1 MSLQANFAEWPMNKF
16 KYSALTSLF
25 LWRRSSEEPR
35 CPYRDAKCKAC
46 GKEFNKAKPEPCV
59 EHAPNCPLE
68 GYYEEGALERL
79 REQASDVIQ
88 RQETSTSFSKD
99 IDVLLTE
106 LIAVNLLPI
115 NLIASKEL
123 KKLLAKLAPQYK
135 LPSRKKF
142 YHS

>member
-1 MSLQANFAEWPMNKF
+1 MSLQADFAEWPMQKF

-46 GKEFNKAKPEPCV
+46 GKVFNKAKPERCV
-59 EHAPNCPLE
+59 EHALNCRLE
-68 GYYEEGALERL
+68 GDYEEGDLERL

-88 RQETSTSFSKD
+88 RQKTSTSLSND

-115 NLIASKEL
+115 NLVA
-123 KKLLAKLAPQYK
+123 
-135 LPSRKKF
+135 
-142 YHS
+142 